1 MEEKDLKKAGIDL
14 FSSQPKVENVF
25 CVVDNGETTIA
36 MVAGTGVDLINLL
49 ARAMVDNPKV
59 RKFFE
64 QAYLATVAHMARQ

>member
-14 FSSQPKVENVF
+14 FSSQPKVESVF
-25 CVVDNGETTIA
+25 CVVDNGEMTTA

-59 RKFFE
+59 RKLFE
-64 QAYLATVAHMARQ
+64 RAYLATVAHTVKQ